1 MSMSRKIAI
10 QLFLVL
16 FVASVLM
23 VPTVA
28 GAPISSR
35 TLPTSVNVGA
45 PFTVSMTVADYG
57 SFGLVVETIPDGFI
71 YVESSLGVTQAED
84 TGNTVRFSLMG
95 ESGFD
100 YTLIASSNE
109 NAYTFSGI
117 IKDEDQNEFTIGGDT
132 SVILVKETVEQ
143 VIDPTPDEQTST
155 PNVQTTQIESESV
168 DSETIDE
175 IPDEPTKSE
184 TSVDD
189 VTNESSKSVKTTPST
204 ESTEDIPATESTPFI
219 ATFGIILIGIIATLV
234 HKLKK

>member
-1 MSMSRKIAI
+1 MNRKRTIP
-10 QLFLVL
+10 LLLVL
-16 FVASVLM
+16 FVAAVLI

-28 GAPISSR
+28 GTPISSR
-35 TLPTSVNVGA
+35 TLPASANVGA
-45 PFTVSMTVADYG
+45 PITVSIAVSDYG
-57 SFGLVVETIPDGFI
+57 PFGLVVETIPDGFI

-109 NAYTFSGI
+109 NTYTFSGI

-132 SVILVKETVEQ
+132 SIILVAETVEP
-143 VIDPTPDEQTST
+143 VNDPTPDDQTST
-155 PNVQTTQIESESV
+155 PNVPVTQVDSEPV

-175 IPDEPTKSE
+175 IPDEPSESE

-189 VTNESSKSVKTTPST
+189 VTIESSKSVKTTPST

-219 ATFGIILIGIIATLV
+219 ATFGIIMIGVIATLV